1 MEEEVKISIVII
13 CNNTK
18 FYTEQCLYSVSAAT
32 YGLEAEI
39 FVVDNNS
46 PDGAA
51 EYLAPLFP
59 AVEFIRNEETLPAVQ
74 IHNNML
80 RKLAGE
86 YVLFLDTHLIIGEDS
101 IRTFCFFMDENPDVG
116 AVGAQVLDAHG
127 SFIPDSKRCFPTFWT
142 SFCRKTGL
150 SSLFPNSPRFNK
162 YYLPYLD
169 RNKKHR
175 VDVVSSSFMMF
186 RRSVIEKTGWPD
198 EMAMKYEE
206 EVEVARRLAENKFK
220 CYYLPERVLHY
231 GEGAGKRK
239 YPHRRLLAIAYEES
253 FKEIKKA
260 CANQMP
266 DLEFVNL
273 WNLNEN
279 RVMSAISRAN
289 QMKGFTDIA
298 VCYPDVRFE
307 QLMMLMD
314 RMESKSITYHLY
326 NKKNG
331 VLISPKE

>member
-1 MEEEVKISIVII
+1 MEEEIKISIVII

-39 FVVDNNS
+39 FVIDNNS

-51 EYLAPLFP
+51 EYLTPLFP
-59 AVEFIRNEETLPAVQ
+59 AVEFIRNEETLSAVQ

-150 SSLFPNSPRFNK
+150 SSLFPNSPRFSK
-162 YYLPYLD
+162 YYLPSLD
-169 RNKKHR
+169 RNRKHR
-175 VDVVSSSFMMF
+175 VDVVSGSFLLF
-186 RRSVIEKTGWPD
+186 RRSVIGKTGWPH

-206 EVEVARRLAENKFK
+206 EVEIARRLAENKFK

-231 GEGAGKRK
+231 GKGAGKRK

-260 CANQMP
+260 CVNQMP
-266 DLEFVNL
+266 DLEFINL

-279 RVMSAISRAN
+279 RVMSAICRAN
-289 QMKGFTDIA
+289 QMKGFTDIV

-314 RMESKSITYHLY
+314 RMESKKITYHLY